1 MGYVDEGYEELYSD
15 INRLGRGPQ
24 ESYEALCSK
33 SDSEVLDLFWD
44 MYLSIREPKVQ
55 PSLFSFSP
63 SQSLSGGR
71 FPCADINC
79 RLRNAQRL
87 CNFSVMYADNVFV
100 PFPLNDLLKEA
111 ESNSSLDRNLF
122 FDALILI
129 KMYEPLVRAGLLYFQ
144 PDLVTTCPSCTVH
157 LNQIQQTFQN
167 RFESIGSPVIQSVLN
182 SLQVYVMK
190 EGEEVYLKILP
201 CPELG
206 IQESSFIHFRYEV
219 PSVVLSA
226 LNKDGIGASL
236 DFESMREI
244 GLAQQ
249 IFQEINDDL
258 SMYNEQNIEA
268 QCSYLTDRP
277 SDLTVLKGMSDSVSF
292 EDISHYRILSQLTH
306 SIPYLANI
314 STEKILKLRKEEGDA
329 FDNYR
334 SSITKAM
341 KSVKLVTANDY
352 RDFYRDEI
360 QCGINNIQH
369 AVKNA
374 KNTYMSDALL
384 MAGSIC
390 ISVAQLG
397 IPPELAPV
405 ASLASGALGAAT
417 VTDIIRKHR
426 ENINGTKAMGYY
438 FLWKLNE

>member
-122 FDALILI
+122 LDALILI

-157 LNQIQQTFQN
+157 LNQI
-167 RFESIGSPVIQSVLN
+167 
-182 SLQVYVMK
+182 
-190 EGEEVYLKILP
+190 
-201 CPELG
+201 
-206 IQESSFIHFRYEV
+206 
-219 PSVVLSA
+219 
-226 LNKDGIGASL
+226 
-236 DFESMREI
+236 
-244 GLAQQ
+244 
-249 IFQEINDDL
+249 
-258 SMYNEQNIEA
+258 
-268 QCSYLTDRP
+268 
-277 SDLTVLKGMSDSVSF
+277 
-292 EDISHYRILSQLTH
+292 
-306 SIPYLANI
+306 
-314 STEKILKLRKEEGDA
+314 
-329 FDNYR
+329 
-334 SSITKAM
+334 
-341 KSVKLVTANDY
+341 
-352 RDFYRDEI
+352 
-360 QCGINNIQH
+360 
-369 AVKNA
+369 
-374 KNTYMSDALL
+374 
-384 MAGSIC
+384 
-390 ISVAQLG
+390 
-397 IPPELAPV
+397 
-405 ASLASGALGAAT
+405 
-417 VTDIIRKHR
+417 
-426 ENINGTKAMGYY
+426 
-438 FLWKLNE
+438 